1 MTRSLFWDTLYFFA
15 LLHTKS
21 KFNTRDKYHVL
32 TRDGDQF
39 IIHFENNKDFFTFPD
54 FGIYSFFEFTRLL
67 LLHVANIFLTP
78 KILTEMIVQK

>member
-39 IIHFENNKDFFTFPD
+39 IIHFENNKDFFTSSD
-54 FGIYSFFEFTRLL
+54 FGIYSFF
-67 LLHVANIFLTP
+67 
-78 KILTEMIVQK
+78 